1 MVVSVAV
8 PVAAMLAPMLPV
20 AFTVNVVLMTAA
32 EAAAHTSRAKAKIEN
47 VRFIGLS
54 ESSTHEAQNAGI
66 FGSCSTAPVP
76 GRRAD
81 FKSLPL
87 ARVLVYSLPLS
98 LAQSAIDGENLTCNE
113 IRRLQKIHHGVGN
126 FGGGAATPRRGVLDH
141 ALAALVDVFEGDRAG
156 GDGIHGNFGSEGLGE
171 RAGEHDDAGF
181 GSAVVGVLRPGTDAT
196 QGTDVDDAAIAL
208 PLHEARRLLA
218 AEEDRLEV
226 DGVDEVPIPLGDV
239 ERVEA
244 GEAGGVVDQA
254 VEAPEALLDIGEQ
267 GRDLRH
273 GFQVGAENFGAATI
287 RRGAARFAFGVVI
300 VDGDACAF
308 FGETQR
314 DAAADAFGAAGDED
328 GFAGKGR
335 RVHDC
340 GADPPVCGR
349 RPRRLASLAR
359 DAGPGGPARTRGS
372 ALHCRFAMDFD
383 LLGIHAFADR
393 VGQAAGEV
401 GPAPEYRGG
410 GEETS
415 GGEGHRG

>member
-81 FKSLPL
+81 LKSLHL
-87 ARVLVYSLPLS
+87 TRAFVYSHYRLS

-156 GDGIHGNFGSEGLGE
+156 GDGIHGDFGSEGLGE
-171 RAGEHDDAGF
+171 CAGEHDDAGF
-181 GSAVVGVLRPGTDAT
+181 GSAVVGVLRPGSDAA
-196 QGTDVDDAAIAL
+196 QGTDVDDAATAL

-239 ERVEA
+239 ERVDA

-254 VEAPEALLDIGEQ
+254 VEAPEALFDIGEQ

-273 GFQVGAENFGAATI
+273 GFQVGAEDFGAAAF
-287 RRGAARFAFGVVI
+287 RRGAARFGSGVVI
-300 VDGDACAF
+300 VYGDARAF
-308 FGETQR
+308 FGQTQR
-314 DAAADAFGAAGDED
+314 NAAADAFGAAGDED
-328 GFAGKGR
+328 GFAGKTR
-335 RVHDC
+335 RVGHDC
-340 GADPPVCGR
+340 GADPLVCGR

-359 DAGPGGPARTRGS
+359 DAGPGGPAQTRGS
-372 ALHCRFAMDFD
+372 APPGVASHRGFAMDFD
-383 LLGIHAFADR
+383 LLGIHAFAGGF
-393 VGQAAGEV
+393 GQ
-401 GPAPEYRGG
+401 
-410 GEETS
+410 
-415 GGEGHRG
+415 